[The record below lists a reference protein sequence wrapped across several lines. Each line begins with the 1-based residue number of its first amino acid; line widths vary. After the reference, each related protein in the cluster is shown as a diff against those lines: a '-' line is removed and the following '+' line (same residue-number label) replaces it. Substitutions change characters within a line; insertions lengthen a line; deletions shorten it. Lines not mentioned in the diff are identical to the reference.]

1 MMPDLNQEKV
11 KTAFFGSISSEIA
24 YHCAK
29 NLLSKGWKVSG
40 TFRVPS
46 NMTKSLKKLGAE
58 LFFYDFDNKE
68 SIKALLRNKSF
79 AKNWDFL
86 MVSPSGLGSTGSFS
100 NIEWDNWIETFN
112 LNFLSQVY
120 FIHQLLNRRNKDG
133 SPFLWLWSGPGT
145 NNAPKDQSAVI
156 IAKIAQIKFVEILN
170 EEYEDLI
177 PVIVGPGWVN
187 TKTHNEVLSKGPTAG
202 YKYFQTKERI
212 ESGNFTSIDKI
223 IDFFDWIIK
232 KEKKTVG
239 GRNFSIRSDIWE
251 KGDLLIEFLNEE
263 KDAFK
268 LRRYMNDW
276 RPGQNVYSDF
286 KPKDV

>member
-1 MMPDLNQEKV
+1 MADVNQEKG

-29 NLLSKGWKVSG
+29 NLLLKGWKVSG

-46 NMTKSLKKLGAE
+46 QMTKSLIELGAE
-58 LFFYDFDNKE
+58 LFFYDFENKE
-68 SIKALLRNKSF
+68 SLKALLKNKSF
-79 AKNWDFL
+79 ANNWDFL
-86 MVSPSGLGSTGSFS
+86 MVSPSGLGSTGNFN
-100 NIEWDNWIETFN
+100 NIEWEDWIKTFN

-120 FIHQLLNRRNKDG
+120 FIHELLERRNKKAN
-133 SPFLWLWSGPGT
+133 PFLWLWSGPGT

-187 TKTHNEVLSKGPTAG
+187 TKTHNEVLSIGPSAG

-212 ESGNFTSIDKI
+212 ESGNFTSMEKI
-223 IDFFDWIIK
+223 MDFFDWIIK

-251 KGDLLIEFLNEE
+251 KGDSLIEFLNEE

-276 RPGQNVYSDF
+276 RPGHNLYSDF